1 MTSAAISTYQNTPS
15 PSRLT
20 MANAR
25 RTPERAPMRLTL
37 RHQPASLASMRLR
50 GGRACMCLAPC
61 EAGEDVVERGC
72 HVVRA
77 QPRHRVARG
86 GAHDEAQVGVAA
98 DVARR
103 GDEAVFVVQ
112 GDRRAVR
119 SVAQVLAGGA
129 VVERQPRHA
138 AGPRP
143 ECCGAAQLPTAP
155 EPGTGGG

>member
-72 HVVRA
+72 HVRSEEHTSELQSLMRISYA
-77 QPRHRVARG
+77 CFCLKKKNHRNIMK
-86 GAHDEAQVGVAA
+86 HK
-98 DVARR
+98 
-103 GDEAVFVVQ
+103 
-112 GDRRAVR
+112 
-119 SVAQVLAGGA
+119 L
-129 VVERQPRHA
+129 
-138 AGPRP
+138 
-143 ECCGAAQLPTAP
+143 
-155 EPGTGGG
+155 

>member
-86 GAHDEAQVGVAA
+86 GAHDRSEEHTSELQSLM
-98 DVARR
+98 RISY
-103 GDEAVFVVQ
+103 AVFC
-112 GDRRAVR
+112 
-119 SVAQVLAGGA
+119 LKK
-129 VVERQPRHA
+129 
-138 AGPRP
+138 
-143 ECCGAAQLPTAP
+143 
-155 EPGTGGG
+155 